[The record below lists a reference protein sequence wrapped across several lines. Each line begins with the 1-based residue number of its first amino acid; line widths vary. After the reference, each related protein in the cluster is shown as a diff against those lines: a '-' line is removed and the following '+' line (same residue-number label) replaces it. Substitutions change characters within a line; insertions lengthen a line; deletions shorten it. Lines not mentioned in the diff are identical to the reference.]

1 MSRFA
6 SAAAEPCD
14 ADGDKEKPSVP
25 RSSRLVS
32 GALFLLVIA
41 PAAASRAEGAAPKI
55 VLVPHRAVYDL
66 SLLSTKGMAG
76 VDEARGRLVF
86 EITGTAC
93 DGYATN
99 FRQVTELRGAES
111 SGGDRSFDVRSASF
125 ESGDGASL
133 RFSNDTVRSGKTDHV
148 EGKARI
154 TGKGL
159 EISVAKPEATSLSVT
174 GDTLFPNAHIKRL
187 IAEAMESNK
196 LFSTKVYD
204 GSDTG
209 RKVYDTFA
217 VIGAPVSP
225 EAANDAEPAAKAD
238 QLKGHASWPVS
249 LSYFEPG
256 AGERLPSYQMSF
268 ILYDNGVSR
277 TLKLNYGDFSLKGD
291 LKSIEFL
298 KPQPCDK

>member
-1 MSRFA
+1 LTA
-6 SAAAEPCD
+6 ATSARQGAA
-14 ADGDKEKPSVP
+14 
-25 RSSRLVS
+25 
-32 GALFLLVIA
+32 
-41 PAAASRAEGAAPKI
+41 AAPKI
-55 VLVPHRAVYDL
+55 VLVPHRAVYEL
-66 SLLSTKGMAG
+66 SLLSSGGMNG

-111 SGGDRSFDVRSASF
+111 TGDRSFDVRSASF
-125 ESGDGASL
+125 EAGDGSSM
-133 RFSNDTVRSGKTDHV
+133 RFSNDTIRGSKTDHV
-148 EGKARI
+148 EGKAAI
-154 TGKGL
+154 TTKGL
-159 EISVAKPEATSLSVT
+159 EINVLKPQPSSLSAS

-187 IAEAMESNK
+187 IVEAMDGNK
-196 LFSTKVYD
+196 LFSTKVFD

-217 VIGAPVSP
+217 VIGAAISD
-225 EAANDAEPAAKAD
+225 EAAADAEPAAKVD
-238 QLKGHASWPVS
+238 QLKGHAAWPVS

-256 AGERLPSYQMSF
+256 GAGERLPAYQMSF
-268 ILYDNGVSR
+268 VLYDNGVSR

-298 KPQPCDK
+298 KPQACDK

>member
-1 MSRFA
+1 M
-6 SAAAEPCD
+6 
-14 ADGDKEKPSVP
+14 
-25 RSSRLVS
+25 LV
-32 GALFLLVIA
+32 A
-41 PAAASRAEGAAPKI
+41 PTAASQAEGAAPRI

-99 FRQVTELRGAES
+99 FRQVTELHGAEN

-125 ESGDGASL
+125 EAGDGMSL

-148 EGKARI
+148 EGKAKI
-154 TGKGL
+154 TSKGV
-159 EISVAKPEATSLSVT
+159 EISVAKPEAASLTVT

-217 VIGAPVSP
+217 VIGAPVSA
-225 EAANDAEPAAKAD
+225 EAAAADAEPAAKAD
-238 QLKGHASWPVS
+238 QLKGHASWPLAQAQLRRFLAEGRSEEHRV
-249 LSYFEPG
+249 FETPG
-256 AGERLPSYQMSF
+256 LRQIGATSGSGRGARL
-268 ILYDNGVSR
+268 
-277 TLKLNYGDFSLKGD
+277 
-291 LKSIEFL
+291 
-298 KPQPCDK
+298 